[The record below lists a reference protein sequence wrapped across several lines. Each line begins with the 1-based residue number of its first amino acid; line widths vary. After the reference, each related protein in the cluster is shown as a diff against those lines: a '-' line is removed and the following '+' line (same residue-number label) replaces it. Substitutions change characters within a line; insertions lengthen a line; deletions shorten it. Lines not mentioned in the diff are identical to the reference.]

1 MGPILFLY
9 FKNAKVGPVLR
20 EVVASHPEEVAA
32 AEEVRTFFLLH
43 ILSFFRGGQN
53 LIYIVY
59 VL

>member
-1 MGPILFLY
+1 MFLY
-9 FKNAKVGPVLR
+9 LKNAKVGPVLR

>member
-1 MGPILFLY
+1 MFLY
-9 FKNAKVGPVLR
+9 LKNAKVGPVLR

-32 AEEVRTFFLLH
+32 AEEVRTFFLH
-43 ILSFFRGGQN
+43 ILPFFRGGQN